1 VTFGEPVAFDGGD
14 RKTIVRSIEKTVRQ
28 MRNEA
33 LRGALTVKAA

>member
-14 RKTIVRSIEKTVRQ
+14 RKSIVRLIEQTVRQ